1 MNWNSKLKTE
11 NNVERIGYKVVLNFA
26 NLYGVEIEKR
36 EINGIMEDVMVVPL
50 RMNGFYVSKKPGK
63 KGVYLYGRAMPSDI
77 NPYNQ
82 SHYLVSAP
90 NKSVQKELVKL
101 GYKPLVYFGNL
112 SFLFATEGKSRPA
125 SQSHKLDKVL
135 DQEY

>member
-1 MNWNSKLKTE
+1 M
-11 NNVERIGYKVVLNFA
+11 ERIGYKVVLNFA

-36 EINGIMEDVMVVPL
+36 EINGIMEEVMVVPL

-63 KGVYLYGRAMPSDI
+63 KGVYLYGRAMPSDV

-90 NKSVQKELVKL
+90 NQKIQKELVKL
-101 GYKPLVYFGNL
+101 GYRPLVYFGNL
-112 SFLFATEGKSRPA
+112 SFLFATEGKSRPV
-125 SQSHKLDKVL
+125 SQTHKLDNVL
-135 DQEY
+135 DQDY

>member
-1 MNWNSKLKTE
+1 MSWNLKTKKTD
-11 NNVERIGYKVVLNFA
+11 NVERIGYKVVLNFA
-26 NLYGVEIEKR
+26 NLYGVEVEKR

-50 RMNGFYVSKKPGK
+50 RLNGFYVSKKPGK

-101 GYKPLVYFGNL
+101 GYRPLVYFGNL
-112 SFLFATEGKSRPA
+112 SFLFATEGKSRPV
-125 SQSHKLDKVL
+125 SQTHKLDNVL
-135 DQEY
+135 DQDY

>member
-1 MNWNSKLKTE
+1 M
-11 NNVERIGYKVVLNFA
+11 ERIGYKVVLNFA

-36 EINGIMEDVMVVPL
+36 EINGIMEEVMVVPL

-101 GYKPLVYFGNL
+101 GYRPLVYFGNL
-112 SFLFATEGKSRPA
+112 SFLFATEGKSRPV
-125 SQSHKLDKVL
+125 SQSHKLDNIL

>member
-1 MNWNSKLKTE
+1 M
-11 NNVERIGYKVVLNFA
+11 ERIGYKVVLNFA

-50 RMNGFYVSKKPGK
+50 RLNGFYVSKKPGK

-90 NKSVQKELVKL
+90 NKSVQKELVKF

-112 SFLFATEGKSRPA
+112 TFLFASEGKSRPA
-125 SQSHKLDKVL
+125 SNSHKLDNVL

>member
-1 MNWNSKLKTE
+1 M
-11 NNVERIGYKVVLNFA
+11 ERIGYKVVLNFA

-50 RMNGFYVSKKPGK
+50 RLNGFYVSKKPGK

-90 NKSVQKELVKL
+90 NKSVQRELVKL

-112 SFLFATEGKSRPA
+112 SFLFATEGKSRPV
-125 SQSHKLDKVL
+125 SQYHKLDNVL

>member
-1 MNWNSKLKTE
+1 M
-11 NNVERIGYKVVLNFA
+11 ERIGYKVVLNFA

-50 RMNGFYVSKKPGK
+50 RLNGFYVSKKPGK

-90 NKSVQKELVKL
+90 NKSIQKELKEL
-101 GYKPLVYFGNL
+101 GYRPLVYFGNL
-112 SFLFATEGKSRPA
+112 TFLFASEGKSRPA
-125 SQSHKLDKVL
+125 SNSHKLDKVL
-135 DQEY
+135 DQDE

>member
-1 MNWNSKLKTE
+1 M
-11 NNVERIGYKVVLNFA
+11 ERIGYKVVLNFA

-50 RMNGFYVSKKPGK
+50 RLNGFYVSKKPGK

-112 SFLFATEGKSRPA
+112 SFIFATEGKSRPA

>member
-1 MNWNSKLKTE
+1 M
-11 NNVERIGYKVVLNFA
+11 ERIGYKVVLNFA

-50 RMNGFYVSKKPGK
+50 RLNGFYVSKKPGK

-112 SFLFATEGKSRPA
+112 SFLFATEGKSRPV
-125 SQSHKLDKVL
+125 SQSHKLDNIL

>member
-1 MNWNSKLKTE
+1 M
-11 NNVERIGYKVVLNFA
+11 ERIGYKVVLNFA

-50 RMNGFYVSKKPGK
+50 RLNGFYVSKKPGK
-63 KGVYLYGRAMPSDI
+63 RGVYLYGRAMPSDI

-101 GYKPLVYFGNL
+101 GYRPLVYFGNL

-125 SQSHKLDKVL
+125 SQSHKLDDVL

>member
-1 MNWNSKLKTE
+1 M
-11 NNVERIGYKVVLNFA
+11 ERIGYKVVLNFA

-50 RMNGFYVSKKPGK
+50 RLNGFYVSKKPGK
-63 KGVYLYGRAMPSDI
+63 KGVNLYGRAMPSDI

-101 GYKPLVYFGNL
+101 GYRPLVYFGNL
-112 SFLFATEGKSRPA
+112 SFLFASEGKSRPA

>member
-1 MNWNSKLKTE
+1 M
-11 NNVERIGYKVVLNFA
+11 ERIGYKVVLNFA

-50 RMNGFYVSKKPGK
+50 RLNGFYVSKKPGK

-101 GYKPLVYFGNL
+101 GYKPNAYNGNI

-135 DQEY
+135 DQDE

>member
-1 MNWNSKLKTE
+1 M
-11 NNVERIGYKVVLNFA
+11 ERIGYKVVLNFA

-112 SFLFATEGKSRPA
+112 SFLFATEGKSRPV
-125 SQSHKLDKVL
+125 SQYHKLDNVL

>member
-1 MNWNSKLKTE
+1 M
-11 NNVERIGYKVVLNFA
+11 ERVGYKVVLNFA

-50 RMNGFYVSKKPGK
+50 RLNGFYVSKKPGK

-101 GYKPLVYFGNL
+101 GYRPLVYFGNL
-112 SFLFATEGKSRPA
+112 SFLFATEGKSRPV
-125 SQSHKLDKVL
+125 SQSNKLDNIL
-135 DQEY
+135 DQDY

>member
-1 MNWNSKLKTE
+1 M
-11 NNVERIGYKVVLNFA
+11 ERIGYKVVLNFA

-50 RMNGFYVSKKPGK
+50 RLNGFYVSKKPGK

-112 SFLFATEGKSRPA
+112 SFLFATEGKSRPV
-125 SQSHKLDKVL
+125 SQTHKLDNVL
-135 DQEY
+135 DQDY

>member
-1 MNWNSKLKTE
+1 M
-11 NNVERIGYKVVLNFA
+11 ERIGYKVVLNFA
-26 NLYGVEIEKR
+26 NLYGVEVEKR

-50 RMNGFYVSKKPGK
+50 RLNGFYVSKKPGK

-112 SFLFATEGKSRPA
+112 SFLFATEGKSRPV
-125 SQSHKLDKVL
+125 SQSHKLDDVL
-135 DQEY
+135 EQEY

>member
-1 MNWNSKLKTE
+1 M
-11 NNVERIGYKVVLNFA
+11 ERIGYKVVLNFA
-26 NLYGVEIEKR
+26 NLYGVEIAKR

-112 SFLFATEGKSRPA
+112 SFLFATEGKSRPV
-125 SQSHKLDKVL
+125 SQSHKLDDVL

>member
-1 MNWNSKLKTE
+1 M
-11 NNVERIGYKVVLNFA
+11 ERIGYKVVLNFA

-50 RMNGFYVSKKPGK
+50 RLNGFYVSKKPGK

-112 SFLFATEGKSRPA
+112 SFLFFF
-125 SQSHKLDKVL
+125 V
-135 DQEY
+135 

>member
-1 MNWNSKLKTE
+1 M
-11 NNVERIGYKVVLNFA
+11 ERIGYKVVLNFA

-50 RMNGFYVSKKPGK
+50 RLNGFYVSKKPGK

-90 NKSVQKELVKL
+90 NKSVQRELVKL

-112 SFLFATEGKSRPA
+112 SFLFASEGKSRPA

>member
-1 MNWNSKLKTE
+1 M
-11 NNVERIGYKVVLNFA
+11 ERVGYKVVLNFA

-36 EINGIMEDVMVVPL
+36 EINGIMEEVMVVPL
-50 RMNGFYVSKKPGK
+50 RLNGFYVSKKPGK

-90 NKSVQKELVKL
+90 NKRVQKELVKL
-101 GYKPLVYFGNL
+101 GYRPLVYFGNL

-125 SQSHKLDKVL
+125 SQSHKLDDVL
-135 DQEY
+135 EQEY

>member
-1 MNWNSKLKTE
+1 M
-11 NNVERIGYKVVLNFA
+11 ERVGYKVVLNFA
-26 NLYGVEIEKR
+26 NLYGVEVEKR

-50 RMNGFYVSKKPGK
+50 RLNGFYVSKKPGK

-112 SFLFATEGKSRPA
+112 SFLFATEGKSRPV
-125 SQSHKLDKVL
+125 SQSHKLDDVL
-135 DQEY
+135 EQEY

>member
-1 MNWNSKLKTE
+1 M
-11 NNVERIGYKVVLNFA
+11 ERIGYKIVLNFA
-26 NLYGVEIEKR
+26 NFFGAELEKR

-50 RMNGFYVSKKPGK
+50 RLNGFYVSKKPGK
-63 KGVYLYGRAMPSDI
+63 KGVYLYGKALPADI

-90 NKSVQKELVKL
+90 NKSIQKELVRL
-101 GYKPLVYFGNL
+101 GYRPLVYFGNL
-112 SFLFATEGKSRPA
+112 SFLFASEGKSRPA
-125 SQSHKLDKVL
+125 SNSNKLDNVL

>member
-1 MNWNSKLKTE
+1 M
-11 NNVERIGYKVVLNFA
+11 ERIGYKVVLNFA

-112 SFLFATEGKSRPA
+112 SFLFATEGKSRPV
-125 SQSHKLDKVL
+125 SQYHKLDNVL
-135 DQEY
+135 DQDY

>member
-1 MNWNSKLKTE
+1 M
-11 NNVERIGYKVVLNFA
+11 ERIGYKVVLNFA

-50 RMNGFYVSKKPGK
+50 RLNGFYVSKKPGK

-125 SQSHKLDKVL
+125 SQSHKLDDVL

>member
-1 MNWNSKLKTE
+1 M
-11 NNVERIGYKVVLNFA
+11 ERIGYKVVLNFA

-50 RMNGFYVSKKPGK
+50 RLNGFYVSKKPGK

-90 NKSVQKELVKL
+90 NKSVQRELVKL
-101 GYKPLVYFGNL
+101 GYKPLVYFGSL

-125 SQSHKLDKVL
+125 SQSHKLDDVL

>member
-1 MNWNSKLKTE
+1 M
-11 NNVERIGYKVVLNFA
+11 ERVGYKIVLNFA
-26 NLYGVEIEKR
+26 NFYGVEVEKR

-50 RMNGFYVSKKPGK
+50 RLNGFYVSKKPGK

-112 SFLFATEGKSRPA
+112 SFLFATEGKSRPV
-125 SQSHKLDKVL
+125 SQSHKLDDVL
-135 DQEY
+135 EQEY

>member
-1 MNWNSKLKTE
+1 M
-11 NNVERIGYKVVLNFA
+11 ERIGYKVVLNFA

-101 GYKPLVYFGNL
+101 GYRPLGYFGNL

-125 SQSHKLDKVL
+125 SNSHKLDKVL

>member
-1 MNWNSKLKTE
+1 M
-11 NNVERIGYKVVLNFA
+11 ERIGYKVVLNFA

-50 RMNGFYVSKKPGK
+50 RMNGFYVSKKRGK
-63 KGVYLYGRAMPSDI
+63 KGVYLYGRAMPADI

-82 SHYLVSAP
+82 SHYLVSSP
-90 NKSVQKELVKL
+90 NQKIQKELVKL

-125 SQSHKLDKVL
+125 SQSHKLDDVL

>member
-1 MNWNSKLKTE
+1 M
-11 NNVERIGYKVVLNFA
+11 ERVGYKVVLNFA

-50 RMNGFYVSKKPGK
+50 RLNGFYVSKKPGK

-101 GYKPLVYFGNL
+101 GYRPLVYFGNL
-112 SFLFATEGKSRPA
+112 SFLFASEGKSRPA
-125 SQSHKLDKVL
+125 SQSHKLDNIL
-135 DQEY
+135 DKDY

>member
-1 MNWNSKLKTE
+1 M
-11 NNVERIGYKVVLNFA
+11 ERIGYKVVLNFA

-50 RMNGFYVSKKPGK
+50 RLNGFYVSKKPGK

-90 NKSVQKELVKL
+90 NKSVQRELVKL

-125 SQSHKLDKVL
+125 SQYHKLDNVL
-135 DQEY
+135 DQDY

>member
-1 MNWNSKLKTE
+1 M
-11 NNVERIGYKVVLNFA
+11 ERVGYKIVLNFA
-26 NLYGVEIEKR
+26 NFYGVEIEKR

-50 RMNGFYVSKKPGK
+50 RLNGFYVSKKPGK

-101 GYKPLVYFGNL
+101 GYRPLVYFGNL
-112 SFLFATEGKSRPA
+112 SFLFATEGKSRPV
-125 SQSHKLDKVL
+125 SQSHKLDDVL
-135 DQEY
+135 EQEY

>member
-1 MNWNSKLKTE
+1 M
-11 NNVERIGYKVVLNFA
+11 ERVGYKVVLNFA

-112 SFLFATEGKSRPA
+112 SFLFATEGKSRPV
-125 SQSHKLDKVL
+125 SQYHKLDNVL
-135 DQEY
+135 DQDY

>member
-1 MNWNSKLKTE
+1 M
-11 NNVERIGYKVVLNFA
+11 ERIGYKVVLNFA

-50 RMNGFYVSKKPGK
+50 RMNGFYVSKKPGRR
-63 KGVYLYGRAMPSDI
+63 GVYLYGRAMPADI

-90 NKSVQKELVKL
+90 NKSVQRELVKL

-135 DQEY
+135 DQDD

>member
-1 MNWNSKLKTE
+1 M
-11 NNVERIGYKVVLNFA
+11 ERTGYKIVLNFA
-26 NLYGVEIEKR
+26 NFYGVEVEKR

-50 RMNGFYVSKKPGK
+50 RLNGFYVSKKPGK

-82 SHYLVSAP
+82 SHYIVSAP

-112 SFLFATEGKSRPA
+112 SFLFASEGKSRPA
-125 SQSHKLDKVL
+125 SQSNKLDNVL

>member
-1 MNWNSKLKTE
+1 M
-11 NNVERIGYKVVLNFA
+11 ERIGYKVVLNFA

-101 GYKPLVYFGNL
+101 GYRPLVYFGNL
-112 SFLFATEGKSRPA
+112 SFLFATEGKSRPV

>member
-1 MNWNSKLKTE
+1 M
-11 NNVERIGYKVVLNFA
+11 ERIGYKVVLNFA

-50 RMNGFYVSKKPGK
+50 RLNGFYVSKKPGK

-125 SQSHKLDKVL
+125 SQSHKLDNIL
-135 DQEY
+135 DQDY

>member
-1 MNWNSKLKTE
+1 M
-11 NNVERIGYKVVLNFA
+11 ERIGYKVVLNFA

-50 RMNGFYVSKKPGK
+50 RLNGFYVSKKPGK

-101 GYKPLVYFGNL
+101 GYRPLVYFGNL
-112 SFLFATEGKSRPA
+112 SFLFASEGKSRPV
-125 SQSHKLDKVL
+125 SQSHKLDNVL